1 MVSRDAPVSML
12 PRTAAKP
19 LTVAILAEHVLDEYQ
34 NTVLFGANDELRE
47 RGATVLFFCGGVLE
61 SKDPNSAQR
70 NPLYG
75 LIDQRRVDAVIVLTP
90 IANQIGPSR
99 LSEYCSRF
107 DPLPVCALSVD
118 LPGRPS
124 VLVDNDRG
132 MREVLEHMIAVHH
145 RRRIAFVRGPAGN
158 EEAERRFRI
167 YREVLDRN
175 GIAFDPQIVSIG
187 DFTQPS
193 GVAAAHALCPAP
205 APDRELRF
213 DALVA
218 ANDYMALG
226 AIEVLQSLGID
237 IPHRVAVAGFDDI
250 DEARFATPPLTTV
263 RQPLYDS
270 GRQAGRILAAM
281 LRGEKVER
289 RTVLDTTLVLRE
301 SCGCSVDQAVSTTAS
316 GEFASVRSL
325 AEYVVS
331 KRADIVRALS
341 QSVSAEH
348 ARIGSEWAEPLFD
361 AFVADLDGRGGDRFV
376 AALEGTLRRVV
387 AAGGSIRP
395 WHAAISVLW
404 NASICA
410 VGDPSGTYLADETL
424 QRARVLIG
432 DLRERVQAQ
441 HRIRR
446 ERWIRTLHE
455 TSEALMTAFG
465 SEALVQAIAE
475 QLPHLQIP
483 ACALAVYGRD
493 DTRGQGLARPLFL
506 YEEGRVMPLS
516 DEPFEAWTL
525 APGGWI
531 DAKPRTLVVEPL
543 VFHGEHMGFALL
555 AVGPREGTVY
565 EGLRELVSSAMKGT
579 RLVEQVVLEATRRQ
593 AAEKERLEKEMEI
606 AARIQTTIVPKKIQ
620 VPGLDISALMVP
632 ATEVGGDYYD
642 VMPFEGGCW
651 IGIGDVAG
659 HGLQTGL
666 VMLMIQSVVAALVQR
681 NPQAS
686 PCAVLKVLNAVMYDN
701 VHRRMNQDEH
711 ATLSLL
717 RYDGAGSFSFAG
729 AHEDIIVYRT
739 KRGEVECFETRGPW
753 VGAFPDIDRM
763 LVETSLTLD
772 TYDLM
777 VLYTDGM
784 TEAKDTRGVQFGLER
799 LCAIV
804 SRLADQPVTSIRD
817 QLVAAVR
824 AWTKTQEDDMSVVV
838 VRRLE

>member
-1 MVSRDAPVSML
+1 MDSRDAPLTLL
-12 PRTAAKP
+12 PQSAAKP
-19 LTVAILAEHVLDEYQ
+19 PTVAILAEHVLDEYQ

-47 RGATVLFFCGGVLE
+47 RGATVLFFCGGVLD
-61 SKDPNSAQR
+61 SPDPNSTQR
-70 NPLYG
+70 NALYS
-75 LIDQRRVDAVIVLTP
+75 LIDARRVDAVIVLAP
-90 IANQIGPSR
+90 IGNHIGPVR

-124 VLVDNDRG
+124 VLVDNDKG
-132 MREVLEHMIAVHH
+132 MLELLEHMITVHH
-145 RRRIAFVRGPAGN
+145 RRRIAFIRGPSAN

-167 YREVLDRN
+167 YREVLERN
-175 GIAFDPQIVSIG
+175 GIAFEPEIVEIG

-193 GVAAAHALCPAP
+193 GVAAAHALC
-205 APDRELRF
+205 REREVTF

-226 AIEVLQSLGID
+226 AIEALQSHGID

-270 GRQAGRILAAM
+270 GRQAGRILTAM
-281 LRGEKVER
+281 LRGAEVER
-289 RTVLDTTLVLRE
+289 RSVLDTMLVLRE
-301 SCGCSVDQAVSTTAS
+301 SCGCSVDEAVSTSAA
-316 GEFASVRSL
+316 GEFSNVRSL
-325 AEYVVS
+325 AEHLHA
-331 KRADIVRALS
+331 KRAEVVRALA

-348 ARIGSEWAEPLFD
+348 ARIAPEWAEPLFE
-361 AFVADLDGRGGDRFV
+361 AFVADLEARGGDRFI

-404 NASICA
+404 SASICA
-410 VGDPSGTYLADETL
+410 VGDSSGTYLADETL

-465 SEALVQAIAE
+465 SKALVEAVAE

-483 ACALAVYGRD
+483 ACAIAVYEGDAKRGGRA
-493 DTRGQGLARPLFL
+493 QARALFL
-506 YEEGRVMPLS
+506 YEDGEGSTPPD

-531 DAKPRTLVVEPL
+531 DTKPRTLVVEPL
-543 VFHGEHMGFALL
+543 VFHGEQMGFALL
-555 AVGPREGTVY
+555 SVGPREGMVY

-606 AARIQTTIVPKKIQ
+606 AARIQTTIVPKNIHA
-620 VPGLDISALMVP
+620 PGLEISALMVP

-642 VMPFEGGCW
+642 VVPFEGGCW

-666 VMLMIQSVVAALVQR
+666 VMLMIQSVVAALVRR
-681 NPQAS
+681 NPLAS

-717 RYDGAGSFSFAG
+717 RYDGAGRFSYAG
-729 AHEDIIVYRT
+729 AHEDIIIYRT
-739 KRGEVECFETRGPW
+739 KRGEIECFETRGPW
-753 VGAFPDIDRM
+753 VGAFPDIERM
-763 LVETSLTLD
+763 LLESSLTLE
-772 TYDLM
+772 TFDLM

-784 TEAKDTRGVQFGLER
+784 TEAKDARGVQFGFER

-804 SRLADQPVTSIRD
+804 QKLADQPVLTVRD

-824 AWTKTQEDDMSVVV
+824 AWTHTQEDDMSVVV